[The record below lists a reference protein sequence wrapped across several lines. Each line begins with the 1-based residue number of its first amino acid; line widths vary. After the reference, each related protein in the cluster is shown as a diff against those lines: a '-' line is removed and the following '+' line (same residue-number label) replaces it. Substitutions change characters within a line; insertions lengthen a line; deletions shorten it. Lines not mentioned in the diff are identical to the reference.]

1 MRTRATEPMTNRAP
15 FKLLLLVVVVCFALG
30 LLSVFLRQAQ
40 QSSGALTP
48 TATVVASNGQ
58 TTLLILGVNVFSGAD
73 PKLNS
78 IWLATYR
85 LPGKDVFLYGVP
97 INQPVAVGGASGLQA
112 LFHWSAEQG
121 VDPTFLSKLQEIV
134 PLPPQVVIV
143 MDDAAFAAIVDYLG
157 GVELNGT
164 SFSGNQVLGVLSL
177 VGDDPQALLASQSHL
192 LEALVQKLPAL
203 GETPDVSSI
212 QALVPEHIHL
222 SIPVSQLLGSVAPLL
237 PVEPASIYVS
247 LWSKPSQP

>member
-1 MRTRATEPMTNRAP
+1 MTNRAP

-48 TATVVASNGQ
+48 TSTVDVSTGQ
-58 TTLLILGVNVFSGAD
+58 TTVLILGVDAFSNAN

-97 INQPVAVGGASGLQA
+97 VNQPAGVGTAGGLQA

-121 VDPTFLSKLQEIV
+121 VDSTFLSRLKEVV
-134 PLPPQVVIV
+134 PLPPQVVV
-143 MDDAAFAAIVDYLG
+143 LMDDAAFAAIVDYLG

-164 SFSGNQVLGVLSL
+164 SFGGTQVLGVLSL
-177 VGDDPQALLASQSHL
+177 VGDDPQALLATQSHL
-192 LEALVQKLPAL
+192 LEALVKKLPVL

-222 SIPVSQLLGSVAPLL
+222 SIPVSQLLGLVAPLL
-237 PVEPASIYVS
+237 PVEPSSVYVS